1 MNTTTKQET
10 LETRFNTAL
19 KEIRKA
25 GVKARRNVMG
35 CCRGCTI
42 GTGHVDDNT
51 PFIEHFG
58 GQGNRF
64 MFDGDYAY
72 YHSPNQQGAIDK
84 LYFGHDGLV
93 ENGQLTD
100 AGNAVIEAFERNGIV
115 IDWDRTDGHTII
127 VLPLESIPHRTP
139 HEQALVVNALMDKY
153 NLTAEQLLKGHY
165 SYASLDKHL
174 YELKYDDEYLDN
186 LASKIRTNLDEWAEQ
201 DRIRTEN
208 NNRRILQNE
217 INERHRERL
226 EAVFE
231 SEDGKPYPTYQ
242 VDRIITWLEIVRP
255 LSEFE
260 GTGLM
265 IEIETE
271 AKHHDSTYSDR
282 ERLVQDKLF
291 REIEA
296 LPSWV
301 RVDEWEATKHLAEQ
315 YLIREAVVTNKN
327 SYGRTRVM
335 FVWHKPMFESYN
347 HEARW

>member
-1 MNTTTKQET
+1 
-10 LETRFNTAL
+10 
-19 KEIRKA
+19 
-25 GVKARRNVMG
+25 
-35 CCRGCTI
+35 
-42 GTGHVDDNT
+42 
-51 PFIEHFG
+51 
-58 GQGNRF
+58 
-64 MFDGDYAY
+64 
-72 YHSPNQQGAIDK
+72 
-84 LYFGHDGLV
+84 
-93 ENGQLTD
+93 
-100 AGNAVIEAFERNGIV
+100 
-115 IDWDRTDGHTII
+115 
-127 VLPLESIPHRTP
+127 
-139 HEQALVVNALMDKY
+139 
-153 NLTAEQLLKGHY
+153 
-165 SYASLDKHL
+165 
-174 YELKYDDEYLDN
+174 LKYDDEYLDN